1 MTRLQVAEELL
12 HSVIYGILL
21 IYYASSKAQ
30 VWRLYFLIHCT
41 CSNAISTQSSR
52 SFSIHC

>member
-30 VWRLYFLIHCT
+30 VWRLYLLIHCT
-41 CSNAISTQSSR
+41 C
-52 SFSIHC
+52 